1 MMKDFDA
8 QNKQKNIDKNYKNI
22 KKNREAGD
30 RNDFLHRILQAQAR
44 HF

>member
-8 QNKQKNIDKNYKNI
+8 KNKQKSIDKNYK
-22 KKNREAGD
+22 KTKNNKEAGD